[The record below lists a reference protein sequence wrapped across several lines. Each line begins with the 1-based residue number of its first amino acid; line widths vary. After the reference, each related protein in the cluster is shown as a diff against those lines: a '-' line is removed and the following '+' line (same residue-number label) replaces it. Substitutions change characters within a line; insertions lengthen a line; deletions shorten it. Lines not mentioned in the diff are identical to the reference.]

1 VCVFLF
7 ENKQIT
13 WCQTPSELLYLPAG
27 WWMADCSV
35 LLKGACFGV
44 RIPAVVTTASET
56 IEVLDKV
63 RKLEM
68 EDAEDH
74 DVLKMIAAL
83 GKIPA

>member
-1 VCVFLF
+1 
-7 ENKQIT
+7 
-13 WCQTPSELLYLPAG
+13 
-27 WWMADCSV
+27 
-35 LLKGACFGV
+35 V
-44 RIPAVVTTASET
+44 RIPAVVTTASDT